1 MLLHT
6 SPKKE
11 TGINMPPKEEVI
23 RDRADLYAQKG
34 PKKNPEDMDAE
45 VTDEDIA
52 ALGNPDQDNDGNDD
66 ELFDE
71 SQLDDTDDDGDP
83 LNEGDTTS
91 DGAELDI
98 PGDDDDDETDE
109 ENDYYSIGEEEEE
122 EPLP

>member
-1 MLLHT
+1 MLLQA
-6 SPKKE
+6 SPKKG
-11 TGINMPPKEEVI
+11 TGIKTPPKEEVI

-52 ALGNPDQDNDGNDD
+52 ALGNPDQDNDDNDD

-71 SQLDDTDDDGDP
+71 AQLDDTDDEGDP

-91 DGAELDI
+91 DGTELDI
-98 PGDDDDDETDE
+98 PGDDDDDDTDE
-109 ENDYYSIGEEEEE
+109 ENDYYSVGEEEEE
-122 EPLP
+122 DPLP